1 MGMCIESGLVRYQ
14 LRVAPRHIGEVPDSS
29 PYQRISVVYYAP
41 MYKKTARVNKPKGE
55 YKPKVSRKNK
65 AAIALMKQLD
75 KQMQVAIERD
85 KS

>member
-1 MGMCIESGLVRYQ
+1 MHLCTKR
-14 LRVAPRHIGEVPDSS
+14 LRS
-29 PYQRISVVYYAP
+29 
-41 MYKKTARVNKPKGE
+41 VNKPKGE

>member
-1 MGMCIESGLVRYQ
+1 
-14 LRVAPRHIGEVPDSS
+14 
-29 PYQRISVVYYAP
+29 
-41 MYKKTARVNKPKGE
+41 MYKKTGRVNKPKGE

-75 KQMQVAIERD
+75 QQMQVAIERD